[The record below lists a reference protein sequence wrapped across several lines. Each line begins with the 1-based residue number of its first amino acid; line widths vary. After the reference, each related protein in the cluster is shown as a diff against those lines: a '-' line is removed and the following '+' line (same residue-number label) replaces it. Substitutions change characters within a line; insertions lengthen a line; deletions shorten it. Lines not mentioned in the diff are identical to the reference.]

1 MKKKILLI
9 AAVILV
15 SVSILS
21 ISKIVQ
27 EKYLNKDT
35 ASLQQNSGT
44 VKEDNVKEDAKKE
57 IEKEEVKQEV
67 KQEDPKETTKIKV
80 ENETPKEQ
88 NSEVE
93 SKTAESTTVAKA
105 ENTEKV
111 ETVQEVPKEVATEA
125 PVPKK
130 QPNFII
136 KDDISGKVILSIN
149 LNNESKTV
157 GDVTISQLASNNISY
172 KASGRG
178 ETIYITMINN
188 LKNRGVGP
196 LSGWCYFVNGA
207 KPGVSCG
214 AYKLKSGDVVEWKY
228 LEDGVNN

>member
-9 AAVILV
+9 VAVILV
-15 SVSILS
+15 SAGILS
-21 ISKIVQ
+21 ISKIVKQ
-27 EKYLNKDT
+27 KYLNKDT
-35 ASLQQNSGT
+35 SSLQQNAEM
-44 VKEDNVKEDAKKE
+44 VKEDNIKEDAKKE

-67 KQEDPKETTKIKV
+67 KQEDQKETIKTKV
-80 ENETPKEQ
+80 ETVTPKEQ
-88 NSEVE
+88 NSAVE
-93 SKTAESTTVAKA
+93 SKTPESTTVAKA

-111 ETVQEVPKEVATEA
+111 ETVQEVPKEVVTKA

-149 LNNESKTV
+149 LNNENKTV

-178 ETIYITMINN
+178 DAIYFTMINN

-196 LSGWCYFVNGA
+196 LSGWCYFVNGT

-214 AYKLKSGDVVEWKY
+214 AYKLKSGDVVEWRY